1 MESKNYW
8 ICILSIW
15 MYEILKISFHCQ
27 KVKINSRLWR
37 SIFVVYKTMKQIT
50 IQSFH
55 IRLST
60 NKIKS
65 IVVAPLHWTNI
76 YKRVCWI
83 INSNFHDI
91 GQNFGSSLCRPN
103 DIEDIYHLR
112 FYHLFFDLFFIEYH
126 EVINSFLLPFK
137 IGGGG
142 IESKKHIQKR
152 FQKQFDLIVSP
163 LSPSNYVETWLPGL
177 S

>member
-1 MESKNYW
+1 MVLNNFAYNSVKIRGGGGQAPPHVRPPMTPYFQRPWDGAIPDDYCAASSFESSSTDHLFESSIFPPLSTSPLILILTMESTNYW

-65 IVVAPLHWTNI
+65 IVVAPLN
-76 YKRVCWI
+76 
-83 INSNFHDI
+83 
-91 GQNFGSSLCRPN
+91 
-103 DIEDIYHLR
+103 
-112 FYHLFFDLFFIEYH
+112 
-126 EVINSFLLPFK
+126 
-137 IGGGG
+137 
-142 IESKKHIQKR
+142 
-152 FQKQFDLIVSP
+152 
-163 LSPSNYVETWLPGL
+163 
-177 S
+177 